1 MSIAR
6 SLILTPA
13 VLVFDDSTAAIDART
28 EERIFEAINAQA
40 ATRVTILVAHRLNT
54 LMRADRILFLDHG
67 RIVEQG
73 SHAELLAQG
82 GRYARLHDLQTR
94 SYGDRP

>member
-6 SLILTPA
+6 SLILAPG

-28 EERIFEAINAQA
+28 EARIFDAIKAQA
-40 ATRVTILVAHRLNT
+40 ASRVTILVAHRLNT
-54 LMRADRILFLDHG
+54 LMSADRILFLDHG

-73 SHAELLAQG
+73 SHAELLALG
-82 GRYARLHDLQTR
+82 GRYARLHDLQNR
-94 SYGDRP
+94 SFGERR